1 MPYSAGCVPRDY
13 YPVHNVGLSVG
24 LSRVR
29 SGHRR
34 CLLISVTAIL
44 VVLAASATAAVASPP
59 AVDQYTQH
67 LPAAGGGSGL
77 AGGAAPVARP
87 GLLPRKTLAEL
98 SGDGSGADGK
108 LLAQIATA
116 RDLGAPA
123 YIVPRGQAV
132 GAGASG
138 DDNGFATVVADT
150 AFSASGLALIGA
162 LLGIALAAGWT
173 RFIRRGR
180 PSG

>member
-1 MPYSAGCVPRDY
+1 MPYSTGGVPRDY
-13 YPVHNVGLSVG
+13 YPVHSVG

-34 CLLISVTAIL
+34 CRLIWVTVIVA
-44 VVLAASATAAVASPP
+44 VLAAPATAAVASPP

-67 LPAAGGGSGL
+67 LPEAGGGSG
-77 AGGAAPVARP
+77 AASGETPVARL
-87 GLLPRKTLAEL
+87 GLLSHKTTAAL
-98 SGDGSGADGK
+98 SGRDGK

-123 YIVPRGQAV
+123 AE
-132 GAGASG
+132 GAGTGVTSADG
-138 DDNGFATVVADT
+138 RGFVSVLADT
-150 AFSASGLALIGA
+150 AGTGPSLALIGA
-162 LLGIALAAGWT
+162 LVGIALAGGI

-180 PSG
+180 SSAHLS